1 MRLRRALQQ
10 DIPGIL
16 RLLLQVGQVHHEIR
30 PDIFPAGTLKYD
42 AEALLPILADEDRP
56 VFVAV
61 EEDAV
66 LGYCFC
72 VRKRFG
78 GTSATERAELYID
91 DLCVEESCRGQGIAT
106 RLYRHAVEYAKLF
119 GCHSVT
125 LNVWCGNDRA
135 MAFYEKQGLTPRNI
149 VMEQRLEDPEC

>member
-1 MRLRRALQQ
+1 MHIRRGLQQ

-16 RLLLQVGQVHHEIR
+16 RLLLQVGQVHHQIR

-42 AEALLPILADEDRP
+42 ADALLPILADEDRP
-56 VFVAV
+56 IFVAV
-61 EEDAV
+61 REDTV

-72 VRKRFG
+72 IRKRFG
-78 GTSATERAELYID
+78 GRSATAREELYID

-106 RLYRHAVEYAKLF
+106 ELYCHAVDYARSL

-125 LNVWCGNDRA
+125 LNVWCGNDTA
-135 MAFYEKQGLTPRNI
+135 MAFYNKQGLTPRNI
-149 VMEQRLEDPEC
+149 TMEQRLEDPKC